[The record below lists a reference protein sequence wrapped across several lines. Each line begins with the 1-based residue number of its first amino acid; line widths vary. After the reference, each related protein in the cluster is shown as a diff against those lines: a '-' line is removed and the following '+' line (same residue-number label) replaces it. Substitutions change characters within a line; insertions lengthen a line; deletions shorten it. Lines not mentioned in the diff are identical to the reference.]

1 MVFRFFLFRLWND
14 LVSFLLVTFVMGLF
28 FGWVSFCIYF
38 CLVAFYTLRVFSV
51 ILSFRFFIFYTTLVC
66 SFDITFC
73 EIALYGFG
81 GIVVIIG
88 SWFLCGF
95 SVHDIRC
102 FFPYMVRGSSMFVY
116 FVHVQGPIRGIRTN
130 WSLVELLCNLVTI

>member
-1 MVFRFFLFRLWND
+1 MVFRFFLFRTWNG

-51 ILSFRFFIFYTTLVC
+51 ISSFRFFIFYTTLVC

-73 EIALYGFG
+73 EIALYGCG
-81 GIVVIIG
+81 GIVVNIG
-88 SWFLCGF
+88 SWFLCRC

-102 FFPYMVRGSSMFVY
+102 FFSYMVRGSVRLYILFMYKVPSGASEQIEV
-116 FVHVQGPIRGIRTN
+116 
-130 WSLVELLCNLVTI
+130 

>member
-1 MVFRFFLFRLWND
+1 MVFRFFLFRTWNG
-14 LVSFLLVTFVMGLF
+14 LVSFLMVTFVMGLF

-51 ILSFRFFIFYTTLVC
+51 ISSFRFFIFYTTLVC

-73 EIALYGFG
+73 EIALYGCG
-81 GIVVIIG
+81 GIVVNIG
-88 SWFLCGF
+88 SRFLCRC

-102 FFPYMVRGSSMFVY
+102 FFSYMVCGSCTFVY
-116 FVHVQGPIRGIRTN
+116 FVHVQGPIGGIRTN
-130 WSLVELLCNLVTI
+130 WSLVESMCNLVTF